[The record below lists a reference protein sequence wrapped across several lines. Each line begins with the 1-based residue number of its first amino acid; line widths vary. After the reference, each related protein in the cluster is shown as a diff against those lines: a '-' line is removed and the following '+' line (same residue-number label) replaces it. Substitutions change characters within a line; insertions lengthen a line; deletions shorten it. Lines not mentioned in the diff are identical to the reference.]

1 MKSTYLPNIK
11 LQEMINADV
20 MITEADI
27 WSNYIKQYVNYTID
41 GIHVTTNSVQ
51 DDVSD
56 PTEDELFE
64 EYTRRIDDFKR
75 EEMRTLEVASWEK
88 KPSVEDTN
96 QVISNCSDIIN
107 QLNTGSDFCL
117 LYTSPSPRD

>member
-1 MKSTYLPNIK
+1 M
-11 LQEMINADV
+11 
-20 MITEADI
+20 
-27 WSNYIKQYVNYTID
+27 
-41 GIHVTTNSVQ
+41 Q

-107 QLNTGSDFCL
+107 QLNTGSDFGELANIHTEDPGNQVVPTLAGAATWACL
-117 LYTSPSPRD
+117 AKGKW